1 MSIDLARSPETRD
14 DTTRTEAFSDGVFA
28 IAITLLVLD
37 IKVPRDLPEGT
48 SLLTALL
55 NQWPIYMA
63 FLTSFA
69 TIGIMWINHH
79 RMFRYIRRVDHW
91 FLVLNGLLLLGVTFV
106 PFPTSLAAEYV
117 LRPDGTVAVLLYTGT
132 FTLIAVVFNIM
143 WWYAAHDNRLLDENA
158 DRHWARSIA
167 ERYRFGPLLYF
178 VGMLLALVNIWVSL
192 FVNAALAVLFL
203 LPYTGPPAAPSGQT

>member
-1 MSIDLARSPETRD
+1 MNTDLRRSPEMRD
-14 DTTRTEAFSDGVFA
+14 DTARTEAFSDGVFA

-37 IKVPRDLPEGT
+37 IKVPHDLPENT

-69 TIGIMWINHH
+69 TIGIMWLNHH

-117 LRPDGTVAVLLYTGT
+117 LRPDRTVAVLIYTGT
-132 FTLIAVVFNIM
+132 FTLIALAFNVM
-143 WWYAAHDNRLLDENA
+143 WWYAAHNNRLLDENA
-158 DRHWARSIA
+158 DRHWARSITR
-167 ERYRFGPLLYF
+167 RYRLGPLLYF
-178 VGMLLALVNIWVSL
+178 TATLLALVNIWVSL

-203 LPYTGPPAAPSGQT
+203 LPYNGSPVSPTSES